1 MYAWVLVVLVYLSA
15 LFKRYKAT
23 LLFSSKQQ
31 QQTAMDDDDDSSLS
45 SVIPHVFEFGTNDPL
60 QVVLNHILLEGSYRV
75 PYRVVFS
82 EAGIAHYY
90 VNGSYQ
96 RMLRKPF
103 RFAKRC
109 KKLVVDQLALEP
121 ALTCRVCS
129 ESKTCI
135 MLRPCGHV
143 GLCNRC
149 CFRIFNKAFF
159 VNTNTNQMFQYEPTS
174 DPRMSHG
181 DTLDDILNDIRASQ
195 NRCPFC
201 KSSVTH
207 FRYAYIV

>member
-15 LFKRYKAT
+15 LFKRYNAT
-23 LLFSSKQQ
+23 LLFSSNQ
-31 QQTAMDDDDDSSLS
+31 QQTGMDDDDDSVLS

-60 QVVLNHILLEGSYRV
+60 QVVLNHLLLEGSYRV
-75 PYRVVFS
+75 PYRVVFL
-82 EAGIAHYY
+82 ETGIAHYY

-159 VNTNTNQMFQYEPTS
+159 VNTHTNQMFQYEPTS

>member
-1 MYAWVLVVLVYLSA
+1 MYAWVLVVLVYLST
-15 LFKRYKAT
+15 LFKRYHTT

-31 QQTAMDDDDDSSLS
+31 HQNAMNDDESIPSLAT
-45 SVIPHVFEFGTNDPL
+45 PPPFEFGTNDPM
-60 QVVLNHILLEGSYRV
+60 QVVLNHMLLEGSYRV
-75 PYRVVFS
+75 PYRITFS
-82 EAGIAHYY
+82 ESGIAHYY

-103 RFAKRC
+103 RVAKRC
-109 KKLVVDQLALEP
+109 KKLVVDQLAPEP

-135 MLRPCGHV
+135 MIRPCGHV

-159 VNTNTNQMFQYEPTS
+159 VNTHTNQMVQYEPTS

-181 DTLDDILNDIRASQ
+181 DTLEDILNDIRASQ
-195 NRCPFC
+195 NSCPFC

-207 FRYAYIV
+207 FQYAYIV